1 MSVPSGSTNTESGT
15 PPFHRGT
22 SSSQWQVLSTSM
34 LRVGVEHLDSLT
46 DLPMNRCLSRHA
58 LASITTGS
66 LSNSMPRMSLVPGSS
81 VSLTY
86 DLRVLPAVVAMCHCH
101 GGRSFRRVVSS
112 GGAFGFMQQCQ
123 CVRGSSRVSQPDA
136 LELYGAFSAVI

>member
-1 MSVPSGSTNTESGT
+1 MPW
-15 PPFHRGT
+15 HR
-22 SSSQWQVLSTSM
+22 
-34 LRVGVEHLDSLT
+34 SLLVACPIACQECPWFLA
-46 DLPMNRCLSRHA
+46 LP
-58 LASITTGS
+58 
-66 LSNSMPRMSLVPGSS
+66 